1 MRVLEGFCRFVV
13 GLDVEDSLFSRQR
26 CSGGFVYWICPYTE
40 QRFKAIAILARH
52 LQCRYSKDLRENIYR
67 LEWSFKWFAKR
78 ELKLW

>member
-1 MRVLEGFCRFVV
+1 MLQLYVKTRTKTNCN
-13 GLDVEDSLFSRQR
+13 SLFGRQR
-26 CSGGFVYWICPYTE
+26 CSGDFVYWICPYTE

-52 LQCRYSKDLRENIYR
+52 LQCRYSEDLLFRKNIHR